1 MGTCIFLKR
10 SERHEFPQLIPN
22 IIILLSLEIPQI
34 QKVYKER
41 KEMSKLWLSLQA
53 YFDILMRSSSESGFS
68 DMTKTSY
75 FKKQCFILSL
85 HAQKRFTQI
94 ISRYSVFVRIWR
106 AGRVDI
112 QCVALCL
119 IYSEVYKPH
128 SKRMYFPSFLPCES

>member
-22 IIILLSLEIPQI
+22 IIILLSLEIPHI

-53 YFDILMRSSSESGFS
+53 YFGILMHSSSESGFS
-68 DMTKTSY
+68 DMTKTQY

-94 ISRYSVFVRIWR
+94 ISRYSVFVRIWG
-106 AGRVDI
+106 AGVVDI